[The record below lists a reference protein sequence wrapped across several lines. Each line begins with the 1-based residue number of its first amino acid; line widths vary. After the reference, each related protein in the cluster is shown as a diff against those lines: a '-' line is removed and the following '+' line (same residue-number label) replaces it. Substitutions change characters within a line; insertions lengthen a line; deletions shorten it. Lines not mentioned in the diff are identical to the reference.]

1 MAALTGDDTAQPGLG
16 QLPAPVQQGAVEPPS
31 LIARIRPDL
40 PTTWVAKAFKGT
52 LLPLTAIRGKH
63 LQLLVLAAVS
73 AAVSAAVMAG
83 LVGRWRLVA
92 TSALRPSLDL

>member
-16 QLPAPVQQGAVEPPS
+16 QLPAPVQQGAVEPPG

-52 LLPLTAIRGKH
+52 PLPLTAIRGKH
-63 LQLLVLAAVS
+63 LQLLVLAAVP
-73 AAVSAAVMAG
+73 AAVMAG
-83 LVGRWRLVA
+83 LVGRWRLA
-92 TSALRPSLDL
+92 KTSALRPSMDL